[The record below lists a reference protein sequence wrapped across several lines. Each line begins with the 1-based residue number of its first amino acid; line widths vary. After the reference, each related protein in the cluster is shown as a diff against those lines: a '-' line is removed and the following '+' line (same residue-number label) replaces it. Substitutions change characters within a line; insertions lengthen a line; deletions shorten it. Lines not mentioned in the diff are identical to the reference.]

1 MNSPGTRWP
10 SLILAPLL
18 VCLVAYYFQNS
29 LFQLVGTQ
37 RSPAELPIDHSIPKF
52 ESKNQS
58 TTCIALAQVL
68 PESVYSEQHPQFN
81 KSVNGYWSLPAAEH
95 KPSCI
100 VRPKD
105 VYEVSVA
112 VKTLK
117 AAYDQATGPSIRF
130 AVRSGGHSPEAGF
143 ASIDGGVLIE
153 TSLLNEVT
161 LSKDKKSVVVGV
173 GARWHDVSSKLDDL
187 GLAIVGG
194 RNSHVGVGGLVLGGT
209 PCPYIATL
217 PHKHSQLSF
226 LFRTS

>member
-1 MNSPGTRWP
+1 MNSSGTRWP
-10 SLILAPLL
+10 TLILAPLL
-18 VCLVAYYFQNS
+18 ICLAAYFLQ
-29 LFQLVGTQ
+29 LFRLFESS
-37 RSPAELPIDHSIPKF
+37 SPTELPIDPSIPKF
-52 ESKNQS
+52 ESRNQS
-58 TTCIALAQVL
+58 AICIALAQAL

-105 VYEVSVA
+105 AHDVSVA

-117 AAYDQATGPSIRF
+117 SAYDQATRPSIRF

-161 LSKDKKSVVVGV
+161 LSRDRKTVVVGV
-173 GARWHDVSSKLDDL
+173 GARWHDVSSKLDEL

-194 RNSHVGVGGLVLGGT
+194 RNSNVGVGGLILGGKS
-209 PCPYIATL
+209 YITSL
-217 PHKHSQLSF
+217 PLGINDR
-226 LFRTS
+226 LFRTG

>member
-1 MNSPGTRWP
+1 MNSSGTRWS

-18 VCLVAYYFQNS
+18 VCLAAYYFQNS
-29 LFQLVGTQ
+29 LFQLFESQ
-37 RSPAELPIDHSIPKF
+37 KSPAELPIDPSIPKF

-58 TTCIALAQVL
+58 AICISIAQVL

-105 VYEVSVA
+105 AHEVSAA
-112 VKTLK
+112 VKTLRS
-117 AAYDQATGPSIRF
+117 AYDQATGPSIRF

-143 ASIDGGVLIE
+143 ASIDDGVLIE

-161 LSKDKKSVVVGV
+161 LSKDRKTVVVGV

-194 RNSHVGVGGLVLGGT
+194 RNSNVGVGGLILGGT
-209 PCPYIATL
+209 SYPYIPTL
-217 PHKHSQLSF
+217 PRKPTNSCFPS
-226 LFRTS
+226 